1 MSPGIRDSLP
11 RERPGPP
18 HHRPAWAEV
27 DLGVVAANARALLD
41 RVAPAALCAVVK
53 ADGYGHGAVPVAR
66 AVLGA
71 GAAGLAVALVEEGV
85 ILREAGIQ
93 SPVLL
98 LSEPPAA
105 AMDEVVA
112 RRLAPTVYTPG
123 GVEALAK
130 AAAEGPGAGSGAGAG
145 AGPVEVHVKVDTGMH
160 RVGVPAEKALAVA
173 QAVDRA
179 PGLRLAGLWTHF
191 AVADDPDDGFT
202 GVQRERFEAARALFD
217 RAGLRPPLVH
227 AANSAGAVAHPATR
241 YDLVRCGI
249 SVYGYAAGPKLE
261 GMVPLRP
268 AMALKAQVAQV
279 KTLATGERVSYG
291 LRYRVERP
299 SVIAT
304 VPLGYAD
311 GVPRRLAEVGGQV
324 LVGGRRCPIAG
335 TVTMD
340 QITVDCGPAA
350 DVVPGDEVVLL
361 GEQGGERI
369 TADEW
374 AGRLGTISYEVVCGV
389 GARVPRVYL

>member
-1 MSPGIRDSLP
+1 MSPGALGPSP
-11 RERPGPP
+11 REGRRRPQY
-18 HHRPAWAEV
+18 RPVWAEV
-27 DLGVVAANARALLD
+27 DLAAIAANTRALLAV
-41 RVAPAALCAVVK
+41 VAPAALWVVVK

-66 AVLGA
+66 AALAAGA
-71 GAAGLAVALVEEGV
+71 GGLAVALVEEGV
-85 ILREAGIQ
+85 ILREAGIDC
-93 SPVLL
+93 PVLL

-112 RRLAPTVYTPG
+112 RRLSPTVYTPG

-130 AAAEGPGAGSGAGAG
+130 AAASEPGPPPE
-145 AGPVEVHVKVDTGMH
+145 PVDVHVKVDTGMH

-179 PGLRLAGLWTHF
+179 PGLRLGGLWTHF

-202 GVQRERFEAARALFD
+202 ALQTERFEQARGLFG
-217 RAGLRPPLVH
+217 RAGLRPRLVH
-227 AANSAGAVAHPATR
+227 AANSAGAVAHPAAR
-241 YDLVRCGI
+241 YDMVRCGI

-261 GMVPLRP
+261 GMVPLTP
-268 AMALKAQVAQV
+268 AMSLKARVSQV
-279 KTLATGERVSYG
+279 KTLAAGERISYG
-291 LRYRVERP
+291 LRYTVER
-299 SVIAT
+299 STVVAT

-311 GVPRRLAEVGGQV
+311 GVPRRLSAGGGQV

-340 QITVDCGPAA
+340 QITVDCGPGA

-361 GEQGGERI
+361 GEQGGGRI

-374 AGRLGTISYEVVCGV
+374 AALLDTISYEVVCGV
-389 GARVPRVYL
+389 SARVPRVHR